1 MTPAA
6 ILHSSSATNTIQPSV
21 NCMTHSIYAAN
32 LNEFFRYTP
41 RQKRNI
47 PFNSGAAPLC
57 SLLFLPAL
65 RPLSL
70 LSFPLSALSSSPP
83 PPFTAI
89 PFPSEL
95 SAFPLCGSTF
105 RGCEPHV
112 SIFCICVSP
121 VSISCICAFF
131 VSISCICVSEA
142 VFSFIVSVPLSMTPI
157 KSAMRSSSS
166 VRCVEKI
173 TLIICFSTAS

>member
-6 ILHSSSATNTIQPSV
+6 ILHSSSATNTIHPSV

-83 PPFTAI
+83 PSFTAI

-95 SAFPLCGSTF
+95 SAFPLCDSTF
-105 RGCEPHV
+105 RGCNPH
-112 SIFCICVSP
+112 

-142 VFSFIVSVPLSMTPI
+142 VFSFIVSVPLSIIPI
-157 KSAMRSSSS
+157 KSAMRLSSS